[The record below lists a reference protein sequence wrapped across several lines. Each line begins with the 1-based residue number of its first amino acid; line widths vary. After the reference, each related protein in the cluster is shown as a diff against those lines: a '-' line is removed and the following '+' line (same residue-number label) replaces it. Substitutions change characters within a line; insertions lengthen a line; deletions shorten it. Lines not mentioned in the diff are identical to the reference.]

1 MASVSDQARA
11 ASAPRNGGSV
21 RQIAAGTIGNVLELY
36 DFAVY
41 GYLAHV
47 IAENFFPAEDEI
59 AGLLAAFAV
68 FAVGYLMRPIGGILI
83 GHIGDRHSRKLAL
96 VLSVGGMAVPTV
108 LIGLLPTYAT
118 IGIAAPILLVLLR
131 VAQGLSVGGEYVG
144 SMVFLVESAPEN
156 RRGLYGA
163 FCAAGAVCG
172 ILVGSAVAAV
182 LQAVFDPAEVEAW
195 AWRLPFLAGGLLALV
210 GFLLRRTLTEP
221 DRRGRAVVKAPIV
234 EAFRRHPREIVTL
247 VALTV
252 FNAVG
257 FYISFVF
264 VASWLQQADGIAP
277 SVALSINSLNMILLV
292 FVLVG
297 FGWLSD
303 RIGRLPILS
312 GATLAAI
319 VLGLPLFL
327 LMREGGLVGAFLGQ
341 LGFVVIVGA
350 FAVQPA
356 LMVETVGG
364 QVRVSAVAIAFNLGM
379 GVIGG
384 LSPLFATWLI
394 VTTGEEIAPAYF
406 IIGAAVVSFIATRF
420 LHETGGRPLRP

>member
-1 MASVSDQARA
+1 MASVGGQARA
-11 ASAPRNGGSV
+11 SDKSPRSGAV

-47 IAENFFPAEDEI
+47 IAENFFPAEDDI

-68 FAVGYLMRPIGGILI
+68 FAVGYLMRPLGGILI

-96 VLSVGGMAVPTV
+96 ILSVGGMAVPTV
-108 LIGLLPTYAT
+108 LIGLLPTYTT

-182 LQAVFDPAEVEAW
+182 LQAVFDPAEVQEW
-195 AWRLPFLAGGLLALV
+195 AWRLPFLAGGLLAVV

-221 DRRGRAVVKAPIV
+221 DRRGRTVVKTPIV

-247 VALTV
+247 VGLTV

-277 SVALSINSLNMILLV
+277 SVALSVNSLNMILLV
-292 FVLVG
+292 FVLVF

-319 VLGLPLFL
+319 VLGLPLFI
-327 LMREGGLVGAFLGQ
+327 LMREGGLLGAFLGQ

-379 GVIGG
+379 GIIGG

-406 IIGAAVVSFIATRF
+406 IIGAAAVSFVATRF
-420 LHETGGRPLRP
+420 LSETGGRPLRP

>member
-1 MASVSDQARA
+1 MASIGDLAPTA
-11 ASAPRNGGSV
+11 DASRSGGSV

-96 VLSVGGMAVPTV
+96 ILSVGGMAVPTV

-172 ILVGSAVAAV
+172 ILVGSTVAAV

-210 GFLLRRTLTEP
+210 GFLLRRTLIEP

-292 FVLVG
+292 FVLVA

-319 VLGLPLFL
+319 VFGLPLFL

-350 FAVQPA
+350 FAV
-356 LMVETVGG
+356 
-364 QVRVSAVAIAFNLGM
+364 
-379 GVIGG
+379 
-384 LSPLFATWLI
+384 
-394 VTTGEEIAPAYF
+394 
-406 IIGAAVVSFIATRF
+406 
-420 LHETGGRPLRP
+420 

>member
-1 MASVSDQARA
+1 MASIGDLARA
-11 ASAPRNGGSV
+11 ADAPRHGGAV

-47 IAENFFPAEDEI
+47 IAENFFPAEDDI

-96 VLSVGGMAVPTV
+96 ILSVGGMAVPTV

-182 LQAVFDPAEVEAW
+182 LQAVFDPAEVQAW
-195 AWRLPFLAGGLLALV
+195 AWRLPFLAGGLLAVV
-210 GFLLRRTLTEP
+210 GFLLRRTLAEP
-221 DRRGRAVVKAPIV
+221 DRRGRAVVKTPIV

-247 VALTV
+247 VGLTV

-257 FYISFVF
+257 FYIAFVF

-319 VLGLPLFL
+319 VFGLPLFL

-379 GVIGG
+379 GIIGG

-406 IIGAAVVSFIATRF
+406 IIGAAVISFVATRF
-420 LHETGGRPLRP
+420 LVETGGRPLRP